1 MSIFSITTTGK
12 DDKIK
17 TTNRVAT
24 LDEDFEIEEE
34 DSILFYIQEEA
45 ELEAMINKGSSLS
58 DDIKILSY
66 ERVK

>member
-17 TTNRVAT
+17 TTHRVAT

-45 ELEAMINKGSSLS
+45 ELEAMISKGSSLS
-58 DDIKILSY
+58 DDIKIISY